1 MRGQRKVESGHFNH
15 KMANL
20 AKIRQWLGKNL
31 NDMAKGPMMSDN

>member
-1 MRGQRKVESGHFNH
+1 MRGQRKVESGHFNK

-20 AKIRQWLGKNL
+20 AKIRTRLGKNL